1 MTIEAKPC
9 LLQKIDNN
17 EGGGIEVLKKTDNI
31 NDIDIIRLG
40 EEDTTQRRM
49 KW

>member
-1 MTIEAKPC
+1 MTVEARPC

-17 EGGGIEVLKKTDNI
+17 EGGIEVLKKTDNI
-31 NDIDIIRLG
+31 NDIDIIWLG
-40 EEDTTQRRM
+40 GEDTTQRRM

>member
-1 MTIEAKPC
+1 LTVEARPC

-17 EGGGIEVLKKTDNI
+17 EGGIEVLKKTDNI

>member
-1 MTIEAKPC
+1 LIVEARPC

-17 EGGGIEVLKKTDNI
+17 EGGIEVLKKTDNI

-40 EEDTTQRRM
+40 GEDTTQRRM

>member
-1 MTIEAKPC
+1 MTVEARPC

-17 EGGGIEVLKKTDNI
+17 EGGIEVLKKTDNI